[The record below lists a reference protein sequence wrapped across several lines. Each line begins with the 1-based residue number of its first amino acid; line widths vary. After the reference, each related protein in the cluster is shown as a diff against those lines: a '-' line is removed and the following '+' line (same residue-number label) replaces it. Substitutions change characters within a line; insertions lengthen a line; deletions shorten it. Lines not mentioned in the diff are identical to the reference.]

1 MYPSAI
7 ALPTL
12 CSLRWVWNSVF
23 LPHGPTSKE
32 TTTFHWSQCWG
43 PTWWVHFPSQ
53 HDGYIPHHNTMG
65 TFPVTTWWVHFPM
78 GTFPISGLIV
88 TPLLVCVSSLSNGH
102 WQLQAFFTQLSF
114 VLVKIYSSDNQSLI
128 DLCQEHNL
136 VKWISL
142 DLHWI
147 AKMTRHQTIRWH
159 WRCQGITP

>member
-1 MYPSAI
+1 M
-7 ALPTL
+7 
-12 CSLRWVWNSVF
+12 
-23 LPHGPTSKE
+23 G
-32 TTTFHWSQCWG
+32 TF
-43 PTWWVHFPSQ
+43 PITTWWVHFPSQ
-53 HDGYIPHHNTMG
+53 HDGYISRHNTMGTFPVTTWWVHFPSQHDGHISRHNMMG